1 MMKKSAVLFL
11 LIFTI
16 LSSNFIVSCG
26 SGQNTAAGSLETQ
39 ASPGSQPAPDSQKAS
54 EKQAAAGPSKA
65 PDNQAASK
73 TTDTNAVI
81 PDTNE
86 SAVSNWGVADAPT
99 STSGSNIASD
109 PGSASPGSNTASDPS
124 SASPGSNTT
133 GDDTQTTPYSQVI
146 VDREELFWAIKE
158 VRDDGALGYSW
169 KVYIENRTDKNLMF
183 SFEKVAV
190 NDVMCDPYW
199 AEVVAAGKKGN
210 AEITWMRDALDERG
224 IGEVAKV
231 DFTLNVYNDDNY
243 MEAPLMHDPFT
254 VYPLGDSQA
263 AAAGGAKSDGQAPAP
278 SDAQT
283 PPASASP
290 QQPGSGQ
297 TAGGSFPARQSAET
311 DQVLINNED
320 CLIVVTGFDPD
331 NSWGYA
337 VRLYLCNRT
346 DRDLIFS
353 VENSSV
359 NGIMCEPYWAEIVT
373 AGKSAISTI
382 LWDKAAL
389 NENKIEEVKE
399 ISLPMRVCSDNNVE
413 DLYVDETFTLKP

>member
-11 LIFTI
+11 LIFAT
-16 LSSNFIVSCG
+16 LSSILFTSCG
-26 SGQNTAAGSLETQ
+26 PGQNTASGTQESQ
-39 ASPGSQPAPDSQKAS
+39 ASPTAQPVPDSPKAS
-54 EKQAAAGPSKA
+54 
-65 PDNQAASK
+65 DTQAASK
-73 TTDTNAVI
+73 TPEGSAAI

-86 SAVSNWGVADAPT
+86 SAVSNWGVADAPK
-99 STSGSNIASD
+99 SGS
-109 PGSASPGSNTASDPS
+109 GGNTEST
-124 SASPGSNTT
+124 NT
-133 GDDTQTTPYSQVI
+133 YSQI
-146 VDREELFWAIKE
+146 LVDREDLFFAIGE
-158 VRDDGALGYSW
+158 VRADDTLGYGW
-169 KVYIENRTDKNLMF
+169 KVYIENRTAKNLMF

-210 AEITWMRDALDERG
+210 CEITWMRDALKERRIDE
-224 IGEVAKV
+224 VSKV
-231 DFTLNVYNDDNY
+231 DFTLNVYNDDDY

-254 VYPLGDSQA
+254 VYPTADSPSATSGD
-263 AAAGGAKSDGQAPAP
+263 AK
-278 SDAQT
+278 T

-290 QQPGSGQ
+290 QQPGPGQ

>member
-11 LIFTI
+11 LIFAT
-16 LSSNFIVSCG
+16 LSSILFTSCG
-26 SGQNTAAGSLETQ
+26 PGQNTASGTQESQ
-39 ASPGSQPAPDSQKAS
+39 ASPTAQPVPDSPKAS
-54 EKQAAAGPSKA
+54 
-65 PDNQAASK
+65 DTQAASK
-73 TTDTNAVI
+73 TPEGSAAI

-86 SAVSNWGVADAPT
+86 SAVSNWGVADAPK
-99 STSGSNIASD
+99 SGS
-109 PGSASPGSNTASDPS
+109 GGNTEST
-124 SASPGSNTT
+124 NT
-133 GDDTQTTPYSQVI
+133 YSQI
-146 VDREELFWAIKE
+146 LVDREDLFFAIGE
-158 VRDDGALGYSW
+158 VRADDTLGYGW
-169 KVYIENRTDKNLMF
+169 KVYIENRTAKNLMF

-210 AEITWMRDALDERG
+210 CEITWMRDALKERRIDE
-224 IGEVAKV
+224 VSKV
-231 DFTLNVYNDDNY
+231 DFTLNVYNDDDY

-254 VYPLGDSQA
+254 VYPTADSPSATSGD
-263 AAAGGAKSDGQAPAP
+263 AK
-278 SDAQT
+278 T

-290 QQPGSGQ
+290 QQPGPSQ

-359 NGIMCEPYWAEIVT
+359 NEIMCEPYWAEIVT

>member
-11 LIFTI
+11 LIFST
-16 LSSNFIVSCG
+16 LSSILFTSCG
-26 SGQNTAAGSLETQ
+26 SGQNTASGTQESQ
-39 ASPGSQPAPDSQKAS
+39 ASPGAQPAPNSQKAS
-54 EKQAAAGPSKA
+54 ETPASSKTPAASESP
-65 PDNQAASK
+65 AASK
-73 TTDTNAVI
+73 TPDTNAVI

-86 SAVSNWGVADAPT
+86 SAVSNWGVADSLA
-99 STSGSNIASD
+99 STTGNNAANSD
-109 PGSASPGSNTASDPS
+109 PNA
-124 SASPGSNTT
+124 
-133 GDDTQTTPYSQVI
+133 TTPGDTTETANTYSRVL
-146 VDREELFWAIKE
+146 VDREDLFFAIKE
-158 VRDDGALGYSW
+158 VRADDALGYSW
-169 KVYIENRTDKNLMF
+169 KLYIENRTEKNLMF

-210 AEITWMRDALDERG
+210 CEVIWMCDALEERR
-224 IGEVAKV
+224 IAEVDKV
-231 DFTLNVYNDDNY
+231 DFTLNVYNDDDY
-243 MEAPLMHDPFT
+243 MEAPLLHDPFT
-254 VYPLGDSQA
+254 VYPLGDGQSA
-263 AAAGGAKSDGQAPAP
+263 ATGDAKTRPAP
-278 SDAQT
+278 T
-283 PPASASP
+283 SP

-297 TAGGSFPARQSAET
+297 TAGGGFSARQPAET
-311 DQVLINNED
+311 DQILINNED

-337 VRLYLCNRT
+337 VRLYLCNKT

-389 NENKIEEVKE
+389 NENKIQEVKE
-399 ISLPMRVCSDNNVE
+399 ISLPIRVYSDNNIA